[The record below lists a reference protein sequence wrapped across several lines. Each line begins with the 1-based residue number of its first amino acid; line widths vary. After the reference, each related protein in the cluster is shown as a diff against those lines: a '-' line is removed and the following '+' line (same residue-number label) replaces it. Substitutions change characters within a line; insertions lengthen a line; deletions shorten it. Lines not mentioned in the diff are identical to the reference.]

1 MMNSV
6 FKTTI
11 ILLAVLLLEGCV
23 NARATRLGTA
33 PIRPAIAPEQVVIY
47 RTADQVEGRYQEVA
61 ILTARGAHT
70 FAEEERLYKH
80 MRIEA
85 AKIGANAIILDSIV
99 EPEKTELI
107 SGKWWLS
114 AGQALYRTAINPP
127 DRKGR
132 AIAIYVAR

>member
-1 MMNSV
+1 MS
-6 FKTTI
+6 KTAKITI
-11 ILLAVLLLEGCV
+11 ILLATLLLEACV
-23 NARATRLGTA
+23 SARATRLGTA
-33 PIRPAIAPEQVVIY
+33 PIRPAIDPEQVVIY

-85 AKIGANAIILDSIV
+85 AKIGANAIILDSV
-99 EPEKTELI
+99 TEPEKTELI
-107 SGKWWLS
+107 TGKWWLS
-114 AGQALYRTAINPP
+114 AGQAIYRTAINPP

-132 AIAIYVAR
+132 AIAIYVSR